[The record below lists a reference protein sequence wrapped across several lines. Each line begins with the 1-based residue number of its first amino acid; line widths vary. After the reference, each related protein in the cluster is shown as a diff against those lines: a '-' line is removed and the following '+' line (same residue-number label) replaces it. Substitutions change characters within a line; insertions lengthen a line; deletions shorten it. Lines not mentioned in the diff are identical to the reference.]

1 MEFLQSIQLD
11 LMAAL
16 IGISAAFAVLVV
28 FSKALPKRRRLVI
41 IAIELLSVILLVFDR
56 FTYIYNGDP
65 TEFGFLL
72 HRLGNLVIF
81 ALMPMC
87 SFVFSHY
94 IMNLVA
100 EEHPQNK
107 TPKRLWFVMVLSF
120 IGVLVV
126 LAAHFTDWFYY
137 YDEAH
142 VYHRGDGF
150 LFCFAVPVI
159 SIVILIW
166 VVFEYRQ
173 YFSRIIFVSLL
184 LFLLGPIVAAVVQ
197 VFTYGLSL
205 LNIAIAVTSILIY
218 LFAYLDIN
226 EKVERANRSKIEHLE
241 ERRKLSERLF
251 EQTAK
256 ALANSIDAKDE
267 YTRGHSM
274 RVAEYSEKIA
284 RHLGK
289 GDEECRRIYYT
300 ALLHDVGKIGIADSI
315 ITKNGRLTADEY
327 NEIKKHPVIGNQ
339 ILSSISDYP
348 FLGVGAHYHH
358 ERFDGRGY
366 PEGLKGEEIPEV
378 ARIIS
383 VADAYDAMTSNR
395 SYRSAIP
402 QQIVR
407 EEIVKNAG
415 TQFDPVCAK
424 AMQYLIDIDN
434 NYTMKECTA
443 ANEVSESG
451 KLFCEEFASAVS
463 DGILVLSHWIT
474 VSFDYET
481 EESGEDA
488 CPAAFLF
495 DSLDTRYYR
504 DEMSVPEMFSLE
516 YGRIR
521 FDGNVITKGARKI
534 EVRKPGTDG
543 GSIPKTFGAGE
554 GIARKISEAGDGSTA
569 KGPGP
574 GKHTYTI
581 EAVRIKDHGLFRIHN
596 GAETFDVIVA
606 FPDCTRHCY
615 IGLTGAHCTISNIK
629 FTHAE
634 EDAPADTIPR
644 IAEEINFI
652 KENEGDIPNV
662 QIDAF
667 RTDASK
673 GIKVTDNLT
682 ITFHS
687 MSLPTARLIW
697 HCPYI
702 LLFRSDDGK
711 VNGPNYHEI
720 GLVRLD
726 GEYWDGENVKN
737 MSTTTKKSDF
747 CGWEAWK
754 KAHKEGIDVSVSL
767 TRRGNTIT
775 VTTENLG
782 VRVENMTILP
792 EEAGDAYVAI
802 TGDQCAITNIRII
815 RPEPV

>member
-11 LMAAL
+11 LMVAL
-16 IGISAAFAVLVV
+16 IGVSAAFAVLVV

-41 IAIELLSVILLVFDR
+41 IVIELLSVVLLVFDR

-65 TEFGFLL
+65 TEHGFLL
-72 HRLGNLVIF
+72 QKLGNLVIF

-100 EEHPQNK
+100 EEHPQRK

-120 IGVLVV
+120 LGVLVV

-150 LFCFAVPVI
+150 LFCFAVPTV
-159 SIVILIW
+159 SIIILVW

-184 LFLLGPIVAAVVQ
+184 LFLLGPIAAAIVQ

-205 LNIAIAVTSILIY
+205 LNISISITSILIY

-289 GDEECRRIYYT
+289 DDEECRRIYYT
-300 ALLHDVGKIGIADSI
+300 ALLHDVGKIGIADNI
-315 ITKNGRLTADEY
+315 ITKNGRLTEDEY
-327 NEIKKHPVIGNQ
+327 NEIKKHPGIGNQ

-415 TQFDPVCAK
+415 TQFDPVAAK

-434 NYTMKECTA
+434 NYMMKERIA
-443 ANEVSESG
+443 VKEISEG
-451 KLFCEEFASAVS
+451 EQLYCDEFASAVS
-463 DGILVLSHWIT
+463 DGILVPSHWIT
-474 VSFDYET
+474 VRFDYET
-481 EESGEDA
+481 TAEGADA
-488 CPAAFLF
+488 YPAAFLF
-495 DSLDTRYYR
+495 DSLDTRFYR

-521 FDGNVITKGARKI
+521 FDGDVVTKGARKI
-534 EVRKPGTDG
+534 EVRKQEA
-543 GSIPKTFGAGE
+543 GAGS
-554 GIARKISEAGDGSTA
+554 ASDAGTNPSGGENPA
-569 KGPGP
+569 AGRR
-574 GKHTYTI
+574 TYTI
-581 EAVRIKDHGLFRIHN
+581 EAVRIKDHGLFRINN

-606 FPDCTRHCY
+606 FPDCTRFCY
-615 IGLTGAHCTISNIK
+615 IGLTGANCTISNIRI
-629 FTHAE
+629 THE
-634 EDAPADTIPR
+634 ENDAPADTIPR

-662 QIDAF
+662 QIDTF
-667 RTDASK
+667 RSDASA
-673 GIKVTDNLT
+673 GVKVTDNLT

-711 VNGPNYHEI
+711 VKGKNYHEI

-737 MSTTTKKSDF
+737 MSTMTKKSDF
-747 CGWEAWK
+747 VGWEAWK

-782 VRVENMTILP
+782 VRIENMTVLP
-792 EEAGDAYVAI
+792 EEAGDAYVSL
-802 TGDQCAITNIRII
+802 TGDQCAITNIRIH
-815 RPEPV
+815 

>member
-11 LMAAL
+11 LMVAL
-16 IGISAAFAVLVV
+16 IGVSAAFAVLVV

-41 IAIELLSVILLVFDR
+41 IAIELLSMILLIFDR

-65 TEFGFLL
+65 TESGFLL

-81 ALMPMC
+81 ALMPLC

-100 EEHPQNK
+100 EEHPQRK

-137 YDEAH
+137 YDKAH

-150 LFCFAVPVI
+150 LFCFAIPTVSVI
-159 SIVILIW
+159 ILIW

-173 YFSRIIFVSLL
+173 YFSRIIFLSLL
-184 LFLLGPIVAAVVQ
+184 LFLVGPVAAAVVQ

-205 LNIAIAVTSILIY
+205 LNIVIAVTSILIY

-289 GDEECRRIYYT
+289 CDEECRRIYYT
-300 ALLHDVGKIGIADSI
+300 ALLHDVGKIGIADGI
-315 ITKNGRLTADEY
+315 ITKNGRLTEEEY
-327 NEIKKHPVIGNQ
+327 NEIKKHPAIGSQ

-348 FLGVGAHYHH
+348 FLSVGAHYHH
-358 ERFDGRGY
+358 ERYDGRGY

-415 TQFDPVCAK
+415 TQFDPVAAK

-434 NYTMKECTA
+434 NYMMKERNA
-443 ANEVSESG
+443 VREISEG
-451 KLFCEEFASAVS
+451 EQLYCDEFASAVS
-463 DGILVLSHWIT
+463 DGILVPPHRIT
-474 VSFDYET
+474 VRFDYET
-481 EESGEDA
+481 TAEGGEA
-488 CPAAFLF
+488 CPAIILF
-495 DSLDTRYYR
+495 DSLDTHFYR

-521 FDGNVITKGARKI
+521 FDGDITVEGARKI
-534 EVRKPGTDG
+534 EVRKPAASTRDDGTVTEG
-543 GSIPKTFGAGE
+543 GTNPAE
-554 GIARKISEAGDGSTA
+554 GKASEASGTPA
-569 KGPGP
+569 
-574 GKHTYTI
+574 GKKTYTI
-581 EAVRIKDHGLFRIHN
+581 EAVRIKDHGLFIIHN
-596 GAETFDVIVA
+596 GAETFEVIVA
-606 FPDCTRHCY
+606 FPDCTRFCY
-615 IGLTGAHCTISNIK
+615 VGLTGSHCTIDNIRIA
-629 FTHAE
+629 HE
-634 EDAPADTIPR
+634 EDDAPADTIPR
-644 IAEEINFI
+644 IAEEISFI

-662 QIDAF
+662 QIDTF
-667 RTDASK
+667 RSDASQ
-673 GIKVTDNLT
+673 GIRITDNLT

-711 VNGPNYHEI
+711 VKGENYHEI

-737 MSTTTKKSDF
+737 MSTMTKKPDF
-747 CGWEAWK
+747 VSWEAWK

-782 VRVENMTILP
+782 VGIENMTILP
-792 EEAGDAYVAI
+792 EETGDVFVAL
-802 TGDQCAITNIRII
+802 TGDQCAITNIRIHT
-815 RPEPV
+815 